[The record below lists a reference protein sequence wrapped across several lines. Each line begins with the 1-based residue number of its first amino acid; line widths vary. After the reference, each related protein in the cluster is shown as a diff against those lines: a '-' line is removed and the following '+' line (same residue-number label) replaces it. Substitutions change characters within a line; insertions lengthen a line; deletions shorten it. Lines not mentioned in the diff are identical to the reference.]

1 MSQAKLR
8 RGGSFETL
16 GRGRHIVKGD
26 FARKALLATFALCAF
41 LMFFG
46 GNGQVIAGLLFFFIA
61 LPLIFV
67 VGVSLWRTPKQPTQP
82 KKTLVSSLKLLL
94 GLALIV
100 FGVLVIIDGS
110 SRSGPAALIAIFG
123 VPIVAVGLLPLVDGL
138 KGIKK

>member
-1 MSQAKLR
+1 
-8 RGGSFETL
+8 
-16 GRGRHIVKGD
+16 VNGD

-41 LMFFG
+41 FMFFG
-46 GNGQVIAGLLFFFIA
+46 ANGQVIAGLLFFFIS

-67 VGVSLWRTPKQPTQP
+67 VGISLWRTPKQPTQP

-100 FGVLVIIDGS
+100 VGVLVMIDGS
-110 SRSGPAALIAIFG
+110 SRSGPAAFIAIFG